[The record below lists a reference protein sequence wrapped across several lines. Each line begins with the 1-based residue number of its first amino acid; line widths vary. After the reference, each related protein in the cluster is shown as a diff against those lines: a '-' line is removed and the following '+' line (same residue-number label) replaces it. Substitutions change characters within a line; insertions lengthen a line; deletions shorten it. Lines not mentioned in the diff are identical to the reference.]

1 MPVNFVI
8 PGPFQ
13 DRTTCELC
21 AVITDDAGWLA
32 IWANDKNH
40 RVGECARQFGSVS
53 AAAGASA

>member
-1 MPVNFVI
+1 MPANFVI

-32 IWANDKNH
+32 MDPHKPI
-40 RVGECARQFGSVS
+40 QFLGNTPTRE
-53 AAAGASA
+53 AGIGHQA